1 MQNVNAA
8 ARCAPWVIACALG
21 LAACTQEPAE
31 QAATAAGSGE
41 SPQAAAGPV
50 DAELAWAEQALARN
64 PALEVV
70 ATDRKAGIFTV
81 RMRMGGELRTI
92 RMDELVAAPPG
103 AESAIESGAAQPMTD
118 EPGDARTNA
127 DGVATAPAGT
137 EANAAAITVTREAGR
152 LSITGPGVSIASAGA
167 PAAAA
172 GAAGAGEAPVSRAPQ
187 RRSQP
192 IVCQGSRL
200 MQIDGRSIDFDGDGI
215 IVEDGCD
222 LHLTNSRITAGGTAI
237 TVTGG
242 KVHIVNSDVKGARSS
257 IEASQGSQVFMSG
270 ASIDGLQ
277 RRFDTAQINDL
288 GDNRYR

>member
-1 MQNVNAA
+1 MQNVNLAG
-8 ARCAPWVIACALG
+8 CAPWLIVCVLCLG
-21 LAACTQEPAE
+21 ACTRDAPQEPATAGAAGE
-31 QAATAAGSGE
+31 LAGAAAATDEA
-41 SPQAAAGPV
+41 V
-50 DAELAWAEQALARN
+50 LAWAGEALARN

-70 ATDRKAGIFTV
+70 ATDNKAGIFTV

-92 RMDELVAAPPG
+92 RMDELVAAPPSG
-103 AESAIESGAAQPMTD
+103 TAATIESDDTLAMADEDPDMPAPAAAQ
-118 EPGDARTNA
+118 AI
-127 DGVATAPAGT
+127 APQ
-137 EANAAAITVTREAGR
+137 ITVTREAGR
-152 LSITGPGVSIASAGA
+152 LSISGPGVSIASAGA
-167 PAAAA
+167 PAATVAA
-172 GAAGAGEAPVSRAPQ
+172 GTGAEEDTRSAQ
-187 RRSQP
+187 RRNQP

-200 MQIDGRSIDFDGDGI
+200 MRIDGRVIDFEGDGI

-222 LHLTNSRITAGGTAI
+222 LHLTNSRISAGGTAI

-242 KVHIVNSDVKGARSS
+242 KVHIVNSIVKGTRGS

>member
-1 MQNVNAA
+1 MQNVKLAG
-8 ARCAPWVIACALG
+8 CAPWLIACALCLG
-21 LAACTQEPAE
+21 ACTREAGQEPATAD
-31 QAATAAGSGE
+31 AAAGSTDTAAGTDE
-41 SPQAAAGPV
+41 AA
-50 DAELAWAEQALARN
+50 LAWAEEALARN

-92 RMDELVAAPPG
+92 RMDELVAAPPSG
-103 AESAIESGAAQPMTD
+103 TVATIESDDTQAMADEDPAASAPV
-118 EPGDARTNA
+118 A
-127 DGVATAPAGT
+127 DPASAP
-137 EANAAAITVTREAGR
+137 EITVTREAGR
-152 LSITGPGVSIASAGA
+152 LSISGPGVSIASAGA
-167 PAAAA
+167 PAVTAA
-172 GAAGAGEAPVSRAPQ
+172 GTGAEEDTRAAQ
-187 RRSQP
+187 RRNQP
-192 IVCQGSRL
+192 IVCQGARL
-200 MQIDGRSIDFDGDGI
+200 MRIDGRVIDFEGDGI

-222 LHLTNSRITAGGTAI
+222 LHLTNSRISAGGTAI

-242 KVHIVNSDVKGARSS
+242 KVHIVNSIVKGTRGS